1 MISQDPA
8 VLQQLLE
15 QLRLEHRDLDEVVDR
30 LVGERSVDELHLK
43 RMKKRKL
50 RIKDE
55 ISRLESMLI
64 PDLDA

>member
-1 MISQDPA
+1 MISQDPV

>member
-1 MISQDPA
+1 MIRQDPGA
-8 VLQQLLE
+8 VQLLLE
-15 QLRLEHRDLDEVVDR
+15 QLRLEHRDLDEVIAR
-30 LVGERSVDELHLK
+30 LGLERYVDELQLK

-55 ISRLESMLI
+55 IGKLESMLI